1 MRSDTTSIQ
10 LSKDGAPIA
19 CSGTLNAGD
28 TNLKFVISGNPL
40 NFQSDKFEFLIDT
53 IATAGA
59 GSWGIQSGEC
69 KNLRGYNS
77 AGNSYTGMYT
87 HTETVCI
94 RAKYDAT
101 YSVCVCVCVF
111 VCVHILVKMQLR
123 SSKQTIYRDMDIA
136 TVPPSGEVTI
146 RAAWSTGERVK
157 ISISPDCKYTV
168 TGTLGAAAATT
179 KFATSSSSL
188 ASLIMAFTII
198 SYTTASCL

>member
-1 MRSDTTSIQ
+1 MQPVRSDTTSIQ

-19 CSGTLNAGD
+19 CGGTLNAGD

-40 NFQSDKFEFLIDT
+40 NFQSDNFEFLIDT
-53 IATAGA
+53 FATAGA

-69 KNLRGYNS
+69 KNLRAYNS
-77 AGNSYTGMYT
+77 AGKSYTGMYT
-87 HTETVCI
+87 HTQSMYTRYV
-94 RAKYDAT
+94 RHT
-101 YSVCVCVCVF
+101 YAVCVC